1 MSAGEFFDLIRPAVL
16 IVSALVSTLVLA
28 NARRNFP
35 LFLAMLW
42 ALATLFFPLI
52 TVPLYLVVQLV
63 RKRHEIT
70 PHTLNNTSTRVQ
82 RAAPSW
88 LVTTPLAYATVVLS
102 LIGVYLY
109 TDHQSIDAHL
119 ARAAQAKLKGEF
131 GQSIIEYRRALL
143 DDDNPHT
150 HKLLAIELADVGNWT
165 EALMEFRLA
174 EEGGEPDDSIPFR
187 IGSLLDILNLEGQA
201 RLEYQRY
208 LVTRACTD
216 PVPDGRCVIA
226 RAKVQPPL
234 D

>member
-1 MSAGEFFDLIRPAVL
+1 MSAGELFDLIRPAVL

-28 NARRNFP
+28 HARRHFP

-52 TVPLYLVVQLV
+52 TLPLYFAVQLV
-63 RKRHEIT
+63 LKRH
-70 PHTLNNTSTRVQ
+70 HNLNKVVSSRVH

-88 LVTTPLAYATVVLS
+88 LVTTPLAYATVVLT

-109 TDHQSIDAHL
+109 ADHQSVDAHL
-119 ARAAQAKLKGEF
+119 ARATQAKLKGEL
-131 GQSIIEYRRALL
+131 GKTIIEYRQALL

-150 HKLLAIELADVGNWT
+150 HKLLAIELANTGNWT
-165 EALMEFRLA
+165 EALWEFRIA

-187 IGSLLDILNLEGQA
+187 IGSVLEVLNLEGQA

-208 LVTRACTD
+208 LVTPACMD

-226 RAKVQPPL
+226 RAKVQEPL

>member
-1 MSAGEFFDLIRPAVL
+1 MSAGELFDLIRPAVL

-28 NARRNFP
+28 HARRHFP
-35 LFLAMLW
+35 LFIAMPW

-52 TVPLYLVVQLV
+52 TLPLYLAVHFV
-63 RKRHEIT
+63 RKRHSNKIASSRA
-70 PHTLNNTSTRVQ
+70 H

-88 LVTTPLAYATVVLS
+88 LVTTPFAYATVVLT

-109 TDHQSIDAHL
+109 VDRQSVDAHL
-119 ARAAQAKLKGEF
+119 ARAAQAKLKGEV
-131 GQSIIEYRRALL
+131 GKSILEYRRALL

-150 HKLLAIELADVGNWT
+150 HKLLALELAESGNWT
-165 EALMEFRLA
+165 EALWEFRIA
-174 EEGGEPDDSIPFR
+174 EDGGEPDDSIPFR
-187 IGSLLDILNLEGQA
+187 IGTLLDILNLEGQA
-201 RLEYQRY
+201 RLEYERY

-226 RAKVQPPL
+226 RAKVEEPL